1 MLQNAVQGLLA
12 RKAGMIDQF
21 VASLLSLVLSV
32 GHRLHDTDVTSGEQ
46 ADDETDYVH
55 IASSPTSSIHNAV
68 TLTEA
73 ECRSCV
79 SQKRAYRATKRT
91 TNYSLLLVFEPS
103 VEADRMQADGL
114 RARLCD
120 LREIATVV
128 V

>member
-1 MLQNAVQGLLA
+1 VVQNAVQGLLA

-32 GHRLHDTDVTSGEQ
+32 GHRLHDTYVTSGEQ

-55 IASSPTSSIHNAV
+55 IASSPTSSIRNAV

-73 ECRSCV
+73 E
-79 SQKRAYRATKRT
+79 YRVAEACISSYEASD
-91 TNYSLLLVFEPS
+91 NYSLVLVFEAS
-103 VEADRMQADGL
+103 VEADRMQADGV
-114 RARLCD
+114 RAQLCD